1 MDLEAVRQRI
11 NELKDRDMVVRQRA
25 VDALIAMSADAPDV
39 VAALRAALRDASS
52 GVRRRAAQALGK
64 LGPAGSPAEAEL
76 TEALRDRVHTVR
88 DAAREA
94 LAAIKSPRPK

>member
-11 NELKDRDMVVRQRA
+11 NELKDRDMVLRQRA
-25 VDALIAMSADAPDV
+25 VDALISLGADTPEV
-39 VAALRAALRDASS
+39 VAALKVALRDTSS

-64 LGPAGSPAEAEL
+64 LGPAAAAAEPEL
-76 TEALRDRVHTVR
+76 SEALRDKVHTVR

-94 LAAIKSPRPK
+94 LTAVRAGGPK